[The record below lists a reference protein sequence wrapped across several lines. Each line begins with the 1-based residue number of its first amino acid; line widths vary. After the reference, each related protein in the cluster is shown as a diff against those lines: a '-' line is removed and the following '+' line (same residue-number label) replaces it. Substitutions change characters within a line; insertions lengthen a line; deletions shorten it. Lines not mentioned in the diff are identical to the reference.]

1 MSAKVAAKMA
11 AKMAAKTRNN
21 VHNTAVKIS
30 KKKQAHTQLQRILD
44 GT

>member
-30 KKKQAHTQLQRILD
+30 KKNKHTHSCK
-44 GT
+44 GF